1 MPRKNRPERRVF
13 PKFVL
18 LYDPTDAWP
27 VGHVHDLLRLRRD
40 IQAARNMREASW
52 WADGCQFREFGKPA
66 DATVLTL
73 RGSALVDDAGRV
85 VYQIDDVRKR
95 NHCPAREQ
103 RQARAAELFAG
114 GAGYN
119 QIAAALG
126 CTHAA
131 AANLLS
137 KWRAKHGAENARA
150 IAPAEK

>member
-1 MPRKNRPERRVF
+1 MPRKNQPERVF

-18 LYDPTDAWP
+18 LHDPTDAWP

-52 WADGCQFREFGKPA
+52 WADGCKFCEFGKASAP
-66 DATVLTL
+66 VLTL

-119 QIAAALG
+119 QIAAVLG
-126 CTHAA
+126 CTVPAA
-131 AANLLS
+131 GNLLA
-137 KWRAKHGAENARA
+137 KWRAKHGGENARA
-150 IAPAEK
+150 IAPVAK